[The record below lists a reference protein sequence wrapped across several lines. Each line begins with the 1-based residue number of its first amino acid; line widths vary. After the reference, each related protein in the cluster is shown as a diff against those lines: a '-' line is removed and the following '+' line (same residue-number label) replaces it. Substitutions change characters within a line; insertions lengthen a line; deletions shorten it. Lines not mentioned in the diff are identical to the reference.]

1 MSLCCFKARWSSV
14 NLYRLWIAM
23 SVALSFH
30 ASACPVRPPDGLT
43 GTNVG
48 EGIVTNGLAMSIVQ
62 VESPTSPNEVLT
74 RAEKAWAGAGFKVK
88 RNHAAGWDIV
98 SALSDQCL
106 ATLQL
111 ANRKT
116 SFGYFSRSKSAPT
129 AGAMDSMKDAPIPQG
144 VKVTSSVASD
154 DGGRRGLTLSMTSAQ
169 PIGDLLGFF
178 MKYLNENHWQGIRS
192 TAHAP
197 SLPGVPS
204 VLIGAQRNRQQIQI
218 MMWSATET
226 QIVMTVGDAL

>member
-1 MSLCCFKARWSSV
+1 
-14 NLYRLWIAM
+14 M
-23 SVALSFH
+23 SVASSFH
-30 ASACPVRPPDGLT
+30 AGACPVRLPDGLMAT
-43 GTNVG
+43 SVG

-74 RAEKAWAGAGFKVK
+74 RTEKAWAGAGFKVK

-111 ANRKT
+111 ANRNA

-129 AGAMDSMKDAPIPQG
+129 AGVMDSMKDAPIPQG

-154 DGGRRGLTLSMTSAQ
+154 DDGRRGLTLSMTSAQ

-192 TAHAP
+192 TAYAP
-197 SLPGVPS
+197 TRPGVPS
-204 VLIGAQRNRQQIQI
+204 VLIGAQRSRQQIQI
-218 MMWSATET
+218 MMWSAKET